1 MEEELKQYALQL
13 KLQNPEITQEELTN
27 KIIEFKNTLNVKAEP
42 QEPGFYE
49 KFFAG
54 VDLLKKMPQ
63 NQDPFGLKKGR
74 KRGSSSFT

>member
-42 QEPGFYE
+42 ENGVPA
-49 KFFAG
+49 FFC
-54 VDLLKKMPQ
+54 
-63 NQDPFGLKKGR
+63 N
-74 KRGSSSFT
+74 SSSS